1 MKDRIKPSR
10 HQAIKSMW
18 MHCSIV
24 KVMAL
29 LQCNVINRD
38 VASGHNLAP
47 MSPRALNIK
56 QHLCS
61 MTLTDSAGFMFSLF
75 SMLLGPRVHWTSLW
89 LNSRRGETE
98 WMNLQHQLNNWRLG
112 KCCLIELFY
121 LQLLRTVLWLYCGA
135 MMVIPWYWLTILK
148 KHLISLLN
156 ACNIYHEAVKLLKR
170 NTKLSKEIEK
180 VKSRYVNIY
189 VNILYIYIYVHRLFD
204 YM

>member
-1 MKDRIKPSR
+1 MKDRIKPSL
-10 HQAIKSMW
+10 HQAFKSMW

-38 VASGHNLAP
+38 VTSGHNLAP

-112 KCCLIELFY
+112 KCCLLSSA
-121 LQLLRTVLWLYCGA
+121 LTNSTVALLRCNDGNTMILINNIEETSHFTVKC
-135 MMVIPWYWLTILK
+135 
-148 KHLISLLN
+148 S
-156 ACNIYHEAVKLLKR
+156 
-170 NTKLSKEIEK
+170 
-180 VKSRYVNIY
+180 
-189 VNILYIYIYVHRLFD
+189 
-204 YM
+204 